1 MEFLYSSNVANPCS
15 IDMAITTMP
24 LFIALF
30 GSLVYDDM
38 KCQLKPIPV
47 SMADRSYHCHGNR
60 KMEYV
65 CCAVFVS
72 HYK

>member
-1 MEFLYSSNVANPCS
+1 
-15 IDMAITTMP
+15 
-24 LFIALF
+24 
-30 GSLVYDDM
+30 M

-47 SMADRSYHCHGNR
+47 LMTDEEHGNR

-65 CCAVFVS
+65 CCGVFVS